1 VAGQLLN
8 ALKVNSTKPAAS
20 HEARL
25 GIMVI
30 TILVFAFGFLVYH
43 KMDMHQ
49 RKLTQAAIA
58 SNAVPQTETVPA
70 DPAADFLNPQVS
82 SVNDPMVSLEALT
95 DGSPFTDP
103 GYAEAAPQELSNHEA
118 QTSAEFRRP
127 EPTQVTAESFSSLE
141 EPNTGELPQSGFEI
155 AAADTTK
162 KLTPELPRNQI
173 PDPEPA
179 FPEPAFSEPAEA
191 RMAEVGASE
200 PELSLDKFSPD
211 ELLESP
217 RTESDNQVHVD
228 RHSEAMAREEHDT
241 DRPQFQDVTAQ
252 QLTEITEVVPQSDAS
267 GSSSELGSA
276 FGDIP
281 EKTDSR
287 LADDSASEPQP
298 VDLGFEPIHEES
310 TVAPQETKNHEEPVL
325 LAMADPQQASDDD
338 LRFSPDDQG
347 ENGKFL
353 PEEPAGLPGF
363 SEREAGQ
370 HGPAKGHHRSDSQ
383 GFNAVKNPGGRKSG
397 NTIRT
402 AAGSGADGRFS
413 LAAFNYQNGAAE
425 PAPDDGSTFDSVVVQ
440 KGDNYTKISQRVY
453 GTVRYFSALAV
464 FNQHRIAEPKNMRPG
479 MVVLVPDKNVLEER
493 YPELF
498 VDSKPKAAELPEFL
512 VLEDGSPAYRV
523 GEQETLSE
531 ISARFLGRSARW
543 IEIYRLNQSILN
555 DPNKL
560 KAGLIL
566 ALPADAVEVNVV
578 P

>member
-1 VAGQLLN
+1 MAGQLLN

-58 SNAVPQTETVPA
+58 SNAVPQSETVPA
-70 DPAADFLNPQVS
+70 DPSADVLNPQVS

-127 EPTQVTAESFSSLE
+127 EPTQVIAESFSSLE
-141 EPNTGELPQSGFEI
+141 EPNTGELPQSGFDI
-155 AAADTTK
+155 AAADTPKTS
-162 KLTPELPRNQI
+162 TPEPPRNQI
-173 PDPEPA
+173 SDPQPA
-179 FPEPAFSEPAEA
+179 FTEPVFSEPAEA

-217 RTESDNQVHVD
+217 RTELDNHVPAD
-228 RHSEAMAREEHDT
+228 RHSEAIVREEHDT
-241 DRPQFQDVTAQ
+241 DRPQFLDNTAQ
-252 QLTEITEVVPQSDAS
+252 ELTEISEVPQGSDP
-267 GSSSELGSA
+267 SEPGSA

-281 EKTDSR
+281 ETTESR
-287 LADDSASEPQP
+287 LAADSASEPQP
-298 VDLGFEPIHEES
+298 VDLGFEPTHEES
-310 TVAPQETKNHEEPVL
+310 SVAPQETKNPEEPVL
-325 LAMADPQQASDDD
+325 LAMADPQQAKDNE

-347 ENGKFL
+347 EDGKFL
-353 PEEPAGLPGF
+353 AKEPAGLPGF
-363 SEREAGQ
+363 SQRDAGQ
-370 HGPAKGHHRSDSQ
+370 RGPEKGHHHSDSQ
-383 GFNAVKNPGGRKSG
+383 GFNAVKNPGGRKAG

-402 AAGSGADGRFS
+402 AAGSGADGKFS
-413 LAAFNYQNGAAE
+413 LAAFNYQNDAAE

-479 MVVLVPDKNVLEER
+479 MVVLVPDKEVLEER